1 MNRIVRNM
9 VILYITYLS
18 ICVSSV
24 EPIMSDKIVE
34 IEFVKNDLIY
44 NIENKTNLTQQ
55 CYTNIEIDT
64 KSKQPLYKN
73 IVKYTVSIYLI
84 YIMRT
89 LIIRIC
95 IIYIITLI
103 TIFNYQM
110 CRLLFIYSSIA
121 CIILVLITIIAMLF
135 TEKIIA
141 SIELIDFKKK
151 KFCAMFVTF
160 IFILLANIII
170 SCITIMIFE

>member
-1 MNRIVRNM
+1 ML
-9 VILYITYLS
+9 ILYITYLS
-18 ICVSSV
+18 ICTSAV
-24 EPIMSDKIVE
+24 EPIMSDKILE

-55 CYTNIEIDT
+55 CYINIEADT
-64 KSKQPLYKN
+64 KSKQPLHKT
-73 IVKYTVSIYLI
+73 IVNYIVIIYLI

-103 TIFNYQM
+103 TIFNYQV
-110 CRLLFIYSSIA
+110 CRLLFLYSPMCVIS
-121 CIILVLITIIAMLF
+121 LVMITMTALFF
-135 TEKIIA
+135 TEKLIE

-151 KFCAMFVTF
+151 KFCAMFATF
-160 IFILLANIII
+160 LFILLIDIII
-170 SCITIMIFE
+170 SCIAAMIFA